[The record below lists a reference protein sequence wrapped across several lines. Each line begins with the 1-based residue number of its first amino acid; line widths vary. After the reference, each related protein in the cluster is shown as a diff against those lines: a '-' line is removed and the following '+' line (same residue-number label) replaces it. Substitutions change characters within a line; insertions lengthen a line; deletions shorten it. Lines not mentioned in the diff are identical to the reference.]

1 MRIQHDKDAMDQD
14 DHSAGSSIP
23 MKIHRFHVI
32 PNLPERLQP
41 LAKIVENL
49 QWAWNPDAND
59 LFRRLDNDLWSRTHH
74 NPAQMLGLISPEQY
88 RSLLQDDVFLSH
100 MDRVHGDLEQYLSY
114 STWFDRIHG
123 DFQNGRIGY
132 FSFEFGL
139 HECLRIYSGGLGI
152 LAGDHLKSAS
162 DLGIPLVGVGLLYRR
177 GYFQQYL
184 NHDGWQLERNPEID
198 YFNLPML
205 REKLPDGQPAVVEV
219 ELPGRKV
226 QVALWRI
233 QVGRVP
239 LILLDTNLDT
249 NAQEDREITA
259 QLYGGDNDMRI
270 RQELLLGIGGMR
282 ALNLLGLTPTVCHM
296 NEGHSAFLA
305 LERILD
311 FMKLYNL
318 DFREAKHA
326 VAATNVFTTHTP
338 VPAGNDVFSIERMRT
353 YFSKYC
359 KKLGISL
366 EEFLVLGQAGEVLN
380 ENEGFCMTVLALHMA
395 SHRNGVS
402 ALHGSVSRKMWQ
414 SIWPN
419 VPQHELPITH
429 VTNGIHTQS
438 WLSDEMARLYNRYLG
453 PRWLEDPVDQRIWER
468 VVDIPDSEL
477 WRSHERLRS
486 RLVAYGRRCLREQL
500 QRRGTHRSII
510 RQADEV
516 LDPEVLTIGFSRR
529 FAAYKRATLIF
540 QDPDR
545 LARILNDPERPVQL
559 IFAGKAH
566 PRDTL
571 GKELI
576 RKVIHFA
583 RQERFR
589 RRLVFVEDYNINTAR
604 YLVQGCDV
612 WLNNPRRPLEASGTS
627 GMKVVPNGGLN
638 LSVLDGWWCE
648 GYRGN
653 NGWAIGNGEDY
664 GDHGHQ
670 DEVEGL
676 ALYDLLEKEV
686 VPIFYKRGADN
697 LPRDWIAMMKA
708 SIRSGCPVFNTN
720 RMLEEYTERFYIP
733 AIVQAGLLSQD
744 NAEEARK
751 QATWKDFL
759 RVHWSGVRIT
769 EVNHDL
775 DGEIKVGNSVS
786 LQARVTLGPIQPDQV
801 VVEAYTGKI
810 DSSGTISD
818 GEAVVLHHRS
828 PDSGDAHLF
837 TGELPCKATGQQ
849 GYTVRVLPNSQGSA
863 QRFDLG
869 LITWWRPD

>member
-1 MRIQHDKDAMDQD
+1 
-14 DHSAGSSIP
+14 
-23 MKIHRFHVI
+23 
-32 PNLPERLQP
+32 
-41 LAKIVENL
+41 
-49 QWAWNPDAND
+49 
-59 LFRRLDNDLWSRTHH
+59 
-74 NPAQMLGLISPEQY
+74 
-88 RSLLQDDVFLSH
+88 
-100 MDRVHGDLEQYLSY
+100 
-114 STWFDRIHG
+114 
-123 DFQNGRIGY
+123 
-132 FSFEFGL
+132 
-139 HECLRIYSGGLGI
+139 
-152 LAGDHLKSAS
+152 
-162 DLGIPLVGVGLLYRR
+162 
-177 GYFQQYL
+177 
-184 NHDGWQLERNPEID
+184 
-198 YFNLPML
+198 
-205 REKLPDGQPAVVEV
+205 
-219 ELPGRKV
+219 
-226 QVALWRI
+226 
-233 QVGRVP
+233 
-239 LILLDTNLDT
+239 
-249 NAQEDREITA
+249 
-259 QLYGGDNDMRI
+259 
-270 RQELLLGIGGMR
+270 
-282 ALNLLGLTPTVCHM
+282 
-296 NEGHSAFLA
+296 
-305 LERILD
+305 
-311 FMKLYNL
+311 
-318 DFREAKHA
+318 
-326 VAATNVFTTHTP
+326 
-338 VPAGNDVFSIERMRT
+338 
-353 YFSKYC
+353 
-359 KKLGISL
+359 
-366 EEFLVLGQAGEVLN
+366 
-380 ENEGFCMTVLALHMA
+380 MTVLALHMA

-414 SIWPN
+414 SVWPN

-453 PRWLEDPVDQRIWER
+453 PRWLEDPVDQRIWDR

-500 QRRGTHRSII
+500 ERRGAHRSII

-545 LARILNDPERPVQL
+545 LARILNDTERPVQL

-566 PRDTL
+566 PRDNL

-664 GDHGHQ
+664 GDHSHQ

-720 RMLEEYTERFYIP
+720 RMLEEYTERFYLP
-733 AIVQAGLLSQD
+733 AIVQNDVLSRD
-744 NAEEARK
+744 NAEEARM
-751 QATWKDFL
+751 QATGKTFL
-759 RVHWSGVRIT
+759 RAHWNKVRIT
-769 EVNHDL
+769 EVNHNL

-786 LQARVTLGPIQPDQV
+786 LRARVILGPIQPDQV

-818 GEAVVLHHRS
+818 GEAVPLHHES
-828 PDSGDAHLF
+828 TGESSGESSGSDEVHFF
-837 TGELPCKATGQQ
+837 TGELPCKTTGQQ
-849 GYTVRVLPNSQGSA
+849 GYTVRVLPNNKGSG